1 MRTVGLLAA
10 LLGAGLVTVSAAAQE
25 PVPSPH
31 GPLKWAVA
39 GGETVGEAP
48 APGVVGKLRA
58 HGARV
63 TALGERG
70 GLSGWLVDPGEGDV
84 YTLYVSERG
93 YSVAGMLYGPD
104 GLLVTRSQL
113 EAAGRTVT
121 AGTDRRD
128 EARSSGRKKE
138 ASSGAREYR
147 RFPVA
152 AREAERRREARDRE
166 VAAVM
171 SDPRVAAGEA
181 VKSKGSGGE
190 RFTVVRRTDSFVGK
204 PAPAGLFAKSAAAF
218 GFTLGHRGRT
228 ALVFADP
235 GCRWSREAVD
245 ALGKQAM
252 AGRFRL
258 RVIPVGVLGGE
269 SARAAVR
276 IASSPDPALA
286 WFGRGAAPE
295 HRAGGMWIEES
306 NAAFDRWGE
315 NAVPLIAWPGRSGGY
330 VYSVGSIPDVDA
342 WVEEAFGP

>member
-1 MRTVGLLAA
+1 MRTVGLLGA
-10 LLGAGLVTVSAAAQE
+10 LFGAGLLTVSAGARDA
-25 PVPSPH
+25 VPSPL
-31 GPLKWAVA
+31 GPREGAAARA
-39 GGETVGEAP
+39 GTVEEAS
-48 APGVVGKLRA
+48 APGVVGKLRE

-70 GLSGWLVDPGEGDV
+70 GLSGWLVDPGGGDH
-84 YTLYVSERG
+84 YTIYVSERG
-93 YSVAGMLYGPD
+93 YAVAGKLYGPD

-113 EAAGRTVT
+113 EAAERRSAVGTPR
-121 AGTDRRD
+121 AG
-128 EARSSGRKKE
+128 KV
-138 ASSGAREYR
+138 ASSPGVSYE
-147 RFPVA
+147 RFLAA
-152 AREAERRREARDRE
+152 AREAKGRMIAGDVPRSERK
-166 VAAVM
+166 
-171 SDPRVAAGEA
+171 AGA
-181 VKSKGSGGE
+181 GE
-190 RFTVVRRTDSFVGK
+190 RFSVVHRNGAVEGK

-228 ALVFADP
+228 VLVFADP

-286 WFGRGAAPE
+286 WFGRDAAPE

-306 NAAFDRWGE
+306 NVVFDRWGE
-315 NAVPLIAWPGRSGGY
+315 NAVPLTAWPGRSGGY
-330 VYSVGSIPDVDA
+330 VYAVGSIPDVDA

>member
-1 MRTVGLLAA
+1 MRTVGLLGA
-10 LLGAGLVTVSAAAQE
+10 LFGAGLLTVSAGARDA
-25 PVPSPH
+25 VPSPP
-31 GPLKWAVA
+31 GPREGAAASA
-39 GGETVGEAP
+39 GTVEEAS
-48 APGVVGKLRA
+48 APGVVGKLRE

-70 GLSGWLVDPGEGDV
+70 GLSGWLVDPGEGDH
-84 YTLYVSERG
+84 YTIYVSERG
-93 YSVAGMLYGPD
+93 YAVAGKLYGPD

-113 EAAGRTVT
+113 EAAGRAVTVE
-121 AGTDRRD
+121 TDRRD
-128 EARSSGRKKE
+128 EPRSSGRKME
-138 ASSGAREYR
+138 ASSRATEYR

-152 AREAERRREARDRE
+152 AREAERRREARDLE
-166 VAAVM
+166 VVPVM
-171 SDPRVAAGEA
+171 SNPRVAAGEA
-181 VKSKGSGGE
+181 VKAKRFGGE
-190 RFTVVRRTDSFVGK
+190 RFTVVHRTDSFKGK
-204 PAPAGLFAKSAAAF
+204 PAPPGLFAKSAAAF

-258 RVIPVGVLGGE
+258 RVIPVGVLGEE

-286 WFGRGAAPE
+286 WFGRDAAPE

-330 VYSVGSIPDVDA
+330 VYAVGSIPDVDA